1 MAANRPLWLPSEMQ
15 EGMPHIRWRLFLI
28 LVSVIALLV
37 ILKQSFL
44 IVQAGERAV
53 IFSKVGGMKPYQ
65 LSEGF
70 HFNLPLVWI
79 PTKYDIK
86 TLTYTMSGGGNE
98 ARGETRSG
106 AQEMGDGQVPD
117 DSLEALTSDG
127 LPLMVDVS
135 IRFHIDPENVWR
147 LHRFIGPDFVDKVV
161 RPEARSV
168 ARAAFAEF
176 PVIDVY
182 SGKRQ
187 AIVEQIQSELRD
199 KLRRNF
205 LILDEVLLRD
215 IRFPP
220 EFQNAIEQKQV
231 AQQEAQQMIFEV
243 QRAESEKR
251 QKIVAAEGE
260 AAAIQKKAEALA
272 RNPQLIQY
280 EYINRLPPNAKI
292 VITDNK
298 AIVSLGDILD
308 QAAAAD
314 RKQR

>member
-1 MAANRPLWLPSEMQ
+1 
-15 EGMPHIRWRLFLI
+15 MPHIRWRLFLI

-98 ARGETRSG
+98 AHGETRNG

-205 LILDEVLLRD
+205 LILDEVLLRKVSFSD
-215 IRFPP
+215 AFQSAIIQKQIAQ
-220 EFQNAIEQKQV
+220 QNAQRMQYVLEKQ
-231 AQQEAQQMIFEV
+231 
-243 QRAESEKR
+243 QREKQR
-251 QKIVAAEGE
+251 QIILAEGE
-260 AAAIQKKAEALA
+260 AEAIRLKGQAIATNPNVLA
-272 RNPQLIQY
+272 Y
-280 EYINRLPPNAKI
+280 EYVQKVAPNI
-292 VITDNK
+292 RGIITNGGS
-298 AIVSLGDILD
+298 VPMPTV
-308 QAAAAD
+308 QAA
-314 RKQR
+314 RK